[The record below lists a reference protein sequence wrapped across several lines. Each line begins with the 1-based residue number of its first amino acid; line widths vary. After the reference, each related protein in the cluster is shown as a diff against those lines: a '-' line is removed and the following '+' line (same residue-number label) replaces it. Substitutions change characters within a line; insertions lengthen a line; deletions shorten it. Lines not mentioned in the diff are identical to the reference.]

1 MKHSVIKVHGVV
13 HASETF
19 SSTLLGIVYILLRC
33 TFKSVTYKCS
43 NIDLEIYVNLFV
55 FTMCAFVLSTCLH
68 DLFPT
73 SLHLFLII
81 TLS

>member
-19 SSTLLGIVYILLRC
+19 SRTLLRIAYFLLQC
-33 TFKSVTYKCS
+33 TFISHTYKCS

-55 FTMCAFVLSTCLH
+55 FAMCAFVVSTCLH

-73 SLHLFLII
+73 SLHLFL
-81 TLS
+81 TMTVS